1 MESNALHTLASTHRE
16 VTQFVIKVLTKVFP
30 VAVWGSAHNLDIIK
44 KAVEKF
50 VSLPRGGMVTAHN
63 LMCGFKIS
71 DCEWVATARAR
82 ETNAPIRPL
91 DLLKRQFLLKQV
103 LGWVF
108 GYYIVNVLKTAFYIT
123 EHGAFGDCTFYF
135 RQDIWEQ
142 ATKPILYRILNLQYE
157 EIDKERSHMYAL
169 GPSRIRLVPKS
180 TGARTITDM
189 RANNSKLKE
198 VQKVLVYETKQQ
210 KNILGSA
217 IDGIQQ
223 LRETLIEYR
232 SRVSD
237 KGKCF
242 DTVKQD
248 ILLKVVKKTVSKH
261 EYIIQK
267 YGILQQFTGTIIRLF
282 QHDAISF
289 DELRPFSER
298 AEEWAA
304 KNRGAILVDNTGN
317 WFYCTG
323 DVQKSKKS
331 AIDKK
336 LEFPK
341 VPVFQVFFQAK
352 KDTEL
357 RNLAKYSKKG
367 FRPLEPLQMPTS
379 MRRTSTRI

>member
-16 VTQFVIKVLTKVFP
+16 
-30 VAVWGSAHNLDIIK
+30 
-44 KAVEKF
+44 
-50 VSLPRGGMVTAHN
+50 
-63 LMCGFKIS
+63 IS

-248 ILLKVVKKTVSKH
+248 ILLKVVKKTVSKV
-261 EYIIQK
+261 I
-267 YGILQQFTGTIIRLF
+267 G
-282 QHDAISF
+282 
-289 DELRPFSER
+289 
-298 AEEWAA
+298 
-304 KNRGAILVDNTGN
+304 
-317 WFYCTG
+317 
-323 DVQKSKKS
+323 SKKS